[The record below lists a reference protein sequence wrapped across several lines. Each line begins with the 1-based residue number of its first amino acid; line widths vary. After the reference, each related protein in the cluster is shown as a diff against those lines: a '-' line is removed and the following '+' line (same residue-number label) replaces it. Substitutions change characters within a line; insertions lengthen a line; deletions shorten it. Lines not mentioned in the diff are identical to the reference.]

1 MRRYDDPVDVRR
13 GQVTGSTGVWEG
25 PEQFLWR
32 GRLWQVRDVVA
43 HWMETGPWW
52 QSAGVRAVIGSDE
65 ASEVAVAAAGSA
77 SGFGSVAPVTPD
89 LLDND
94 LLQEREVWRVE
105 AARGRQHAEAGAVSA
120 VGDLGFG
127 VFDLVFDW
135 ATGGWRLTGCVD

>member
-1 MRRYDDPVDVRR
+1 MRRYDDPVDVRK
-13 GQVTGSTGVWEG
+13 GQVKGAEA

-32 GRLWQVRDVVA
+32 GRLWQVREVVA

-65 ASEVAVAAAGSA
+65 PTEVAVAAAGS
-77 SGFGSVAPVTPD
+77 VAVATATPD
-89 LLDND
+89 LFSAD
-94 LLQEREVWRVE
+94 LLGRDLLREREFWRVE
-105 AARGRQHAEAGAVSA
+105 AARGRQFAEAGAVRP
-120 VGDLGFG
+120 GDDPGFG